1 MQLPVDDAI
10 SLQLSLKIPNMLFF
24 PTVKLS
30 FKLSQMHQMQ
40 ILPTKKVGQWS
51 EVTNQKQLF
60 DGHPH
65 STNIVF
71 AFYVLF
77 VGRP

>member
-30 FKLSQMHQMQ
+30 FKLPQMQ
-40 ILPTKKVGQWS
+40 ILPTKKVGQ
-51 EVTNQKQLF
+51 
-60 DGHPH
+60 
-65 STNIVF
+65 
-71 AFYVLF
+71 
-77 VGRP
+77 